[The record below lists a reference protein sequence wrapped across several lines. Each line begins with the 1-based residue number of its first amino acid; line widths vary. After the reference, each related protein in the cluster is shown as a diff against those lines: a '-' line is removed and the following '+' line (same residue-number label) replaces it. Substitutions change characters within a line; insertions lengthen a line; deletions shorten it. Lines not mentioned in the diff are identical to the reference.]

1 MGTRVS
7 QEEGHVKC
15 PICRSGETRPGKASS
30 LLERG
35 GVTLVFQ
42 EVPADICE
50 NCGEEYF
57 SEETTDRLLKLAEEA
72 VRSGVRVAVRQYAAA
87 VPE

>member
-1 MGTRVS
+1 MGTRVP
-7 QEEGHVKC
+7 QKEAHVKC
-15 PICRSGETRPGKASS
+15 PICRGGETRPGKASS

-50 NCGEEYF
+50 NCGEEYL
-57 SEETTDRLLKLAEEA
+57 SEETTEKLLELAEKA
-72 VRSGVRVAVRQYAAA
+72 VRSGVRVAIREYGLA
-87 VPE
+87 VQE

>member
-1 MGTRVS
+1 
-7 QEEGHVKC
+7 
-15 PICRSGETRPGKASS
+15 